1 MASNIKKLLPT
12 DIISDSMDKINSNF
26 DILSAYNISSDKS
39 LMKYYNM
46 IDELAKKIDITES
59 YINIEFEKIRGDI
72 KEYNLDMS
80 SIYQTAEMIQSTVS
94 SLNDKFDGTVDKIQS
109 QFTQTAESINSVVQ
123 SYRDEN
129 DTRYDA
135 ITKILDGFQD
145 QIDGNIETWYYKG
158 EPKLN
163 NEPVKTWIKDV
174 ANEEE
179 KNKIYEKHQGDL
191 YYDRVTGWA
200 YRFFKG
206 KDGYV
211 WTLIRDT
218 AISKMLAELGQKA
231 KIFTSQP
238 TPSYNVG
245 DMWITEEKDL
255 FVCIKEKESGT
266 FDKNDWEYATRYKAD
281 LDDFKEKYQTDKKD
295 FQNQIDGK
303 IQYWFQKDDP
313 SVKWKDDNE
322 RSKHIND
329 LWYDTGK
336 GITKV
341 YTKTD
346 TGYEWQKTTDKDL
359 SDLAQSAKDG
369 NITIF
374 YGDAKFGDNRKV
386 ISPAGYK
393 KGDLWYDCTYPVGT
407 TLTNNDNK
415 YYHDTLRCQT
425 TQGDSDFAIEHW
437 VPIEGGDRAFSRIS
451 HDVDSINLEVYGSS
465 EDGKDSLRSLITQRV
480 TVGDFESAK
489 TEITNQITTD
499 KGEILAKFDSYAT
512 NDKVNG
518 VQESVSLLENKIEK
532 DNETITANLN
542 LKASSSELDKTNT
555 ALANLQTRVGTTETT
570 LTQQATEIGDVKTA
584 VGKLESAIGS
594 GESGSETSVT
604 AALKVLTEK
613 DKDHDSAI
621 SSLQSSVK
629 KNGED
634 IASAK
639 IDISA
644 NKDNITGLVDSIAEV
659 KTTADNAASKL
670 ELKSV
675 SDKANANE
683 TSISNLTTEIKGED
697 GKSGLKAGL
706 ENAVSRIGANETSI
720 SGLSAKIGDDSSGI
734 ISQIN
739 AQATDI
745 AGVKTAQTTMQSSI
759 DDHTASIK
767 TMVTKDEMNSAIS
780 SITLDADRININAEH
795 KLSIKSD
802 GLFELISTNC
812 TIDDQGNII
821 AKNANI
827 SGNITTNSLSA
838 SSGSRTTTINGD
850 EFKISSTGIV
860 DSSISITIIQDMSK
874 ITGATDAP
882 DDLKTATNVPTLC
895 MTYNGKKYYMWPGAW
910 KALSSGSDNV
920 NWSNTKLFSDNGYVS
935 MNGYRLVSSVSDIT
949 NMLKNVTPSANN
961 VAQYFIKNIV
971 SIFNSASNIN
981 VSNAFMCTK
990 MTGYNAF
997 GTKKSSSTSET
1008 YNFAPS
1014 VKKLSDVEGTDS
1026 VWTNVTTFY
1035 SSIKTGS
1042 YVTLG
1047 KQCASVFV
1055 QQAYDA
1061 ISTSGNNLYSACSS
1075 LGMNL
1080 MDEGYVIDTSGLAA
1094 NILYSGTS
1102 ASSGKYNIYY
1112 SDQINKSFSLDMY
1125 SILKN
1130 DIGTASGSTSD
1141 EKTITQFMNC
1151 SGSAI
1156 TSTKG
1161 NQEVIVC
1168 VYPICPLSLGSVG
1181 SASSY
1186 LYTMMSSI
1194 SRSGLTSTWSG
1205 TSGLD
1210 PVGGGTSSNG
1220 EYERSYYVS
1229 YEVSSVPST
1238 STERIELFANLI
1250 SGLIS
1255 PFTVTI
1261 SGSGLDSSTLRLFN
1275 FPARD

>member
-1 MASNIKKLLPT
+1 M
-12 DIISDSMDKINSNF
+12 
-26 DILSAYNISSDKS
+26 
-39 LMKYYNM
+39 
-46 IDELAKKIDITES
+46 
-59 YINIEFEKIRGDI
+59 
-72 KEYNLDMS
+72 
-80 SIYQTAEMIQSTVS
+80 
-94 SLNDKFDGTVDKIQS
+94 
-109 QFTQTAESINSVVQ
+109 
-123 SYRDEN
+123 
-129 DTRYDA
+129 
-135 ITKILDGFQD
+135 
-145 QIDGNIETWYYKG
+145 
-158 EPKLN
+158 
-163 NEPVKTWIKDV
+163 
-174 ANEEE
+174 
-179 KNKIYEKHQGDL
+179 
-191 YYDRVTGWA
+191 
-200 YRFFKG
+200 
-206 KDGYV
+206 
-211 WTLIRDT
+211 
-218 AISKMLAELGQKA
+218 
-231 KIFTSQP
+231 
-238 TPSYNVG
+238 
-245 DMWITEEKDL
+245 
-255 FVCIKEKESGT
+255 
-266 FDKNDWEYATRYKAD
+266 
-281 LDDFKEKYQTDKKD
+281 
-295 FQNQIDGK
+295 
-303 IQYWFQKDDP
+303 
-313 SVKWKDDNE
+313 
-322 RSKHIND
+322 
-329 LWYDTGK
+329 
-336 GITKV
+336 
-341 YTKTD
+341 
-346 TGYEWQKTTDKDL
+346 

-489 TEITNQITTD
+489 TEITNQITTDKGDILAKFDSYATNDKVNGVQSAVNALDAQINEGDTSIVSKLSQTATKDDVNKVQSAITKLENTVSENNTTLTSRIESGVKKTEELQTAYNALESKITTDKGEILAKFDSYATNDKVNGVQSAVNALDAQINEGDTSIVSKLSQTATKDDVNKVQSAITKLENTVSENNTTLTSRIESGVKKTEELQTAYNALESKITTD

-745 AGVKTAQTTMQSSI
+745 AGVKTAQANMQSSI
-759 DDHTASIK
+759 NGHTASIK

-949 NMLKNVTPSANN
+949 NMLKNVTPSADN